1 MADRLPME
9 GIWRPP
15 EEEEYLGFNVAR
27 VMACSSSSAVNG
39 VSCAVICFDN
49 TISGTEEFMPIPLSC
64 CVRNFFER
72 VVFMF
77 RSAGADATA
86 VEYSDI
92 LVLAV
97 STSRAVLADK
107 LFSRLVLPELEL
119 FAWLSILSPDKTAAW
134 WELRRCSCCEGRRL
148 GARLCTLL
156 GARLVVRL
164 WILLCARLVAR
175 LCAFV
180 PPGLNVPDRA
190 SEDRR
195 LAAENASARLNA
207 ARLAWCS
214 GSTLPLYLD
223 RGIS

>member
-1 MADRLPME
+1 ME

-64 CVRNFFER
+64 CVRNFFEL

-92 LVLAV
+92 LATNESRSV
-97 STSRAVLADK
+97 SSTNK
-107 LFSRLVLPELEL
+107 QGEKHGKETH
-119 FAWLSILSPDKTAAW
+119 K
-134 WELRRCSCCEGRRL
+134 RRQREGGGGWKR
-148 GARLCTLL
+148 
-156 GARLVVRL
+156 
-164 WILLCARLVAR
+164 
-175 LCAFV
+175 
-180 PPGLNVPDRA
+180 
-190 SEDRR
+190 
-195 LAAENASARLNA
+195 
-207 ARLAWCS
+207 
-214 GSTLPLYLD
+214 
-223 RGIS
+223 